1 MSWSMVLGAEVP
13 DDSVHRHAPFLHPE
27 RRTMKIVVNFLSAFL
42 TVGSHSKKNKRFSC
56 YLEPKS
62 EITKFFSQIQFECPC
77 VSAVL
82 VGFNVRKFDIS
93 VNPTKRELVVTFYY
107 RCGFS
112 NNGYSQLRFPS
123 MPCLFLLCLC
133 PRLCTHTSIHF
144 LCGWLITCD
153 AVARLLGRIVF
164 IGCQMGA

>member
-1 MSWSMVLGAEVP
+1 MNDTFTEFHDSGFNMHDLDDLDDMSWNMVLGAEVP

-77 VSAVL
+77 MGLSCACWFQCTEIRYIRQSNKKRI
-82 VGFNVRKFDIS
+82 GSDI
-93 VNPTKRELVVTFYY
+93 
-107 RCGFS
+107 
-112 NNGYSQLRFPS
+112 
-123 MPCLFLLCLC
+123 LL
-133 PRLCTHTSIHF
+133 PM
-144 LCGWLITCD
+144 
-153 AVARLLGRIVF
+153 RI
-164 IGCQMGA
+164 